1 MVHQKQK
8 QKKIRYQQPKKLPFS
23 RNDDGSFLLFS
34 LLVSVFFLATKMHK
48 LDDELPPPPKS
59 SPFDYDIFVPV
70 FLVIVISVQ
79 LILYVLK
86 NKEKIKI
93 I

>member
-1 MVHQKQK
+1 
-8 QKKIRYQQPKKLPFS
+8 
-23 RNDDGSFLLFS
+23 
-34 LLVSVFFLATKMHK
+34 MHK

>member
-1 MVHQKQK
+1 MYRLNVSNMKDREIK
-8 QKKIRYQQPKKLPFS
+8 NALGIFEETFS
-23 RNDDGSFLLFS
+23 Y
-34 LLVSVFFLATKMHK
+34 
-48 LDDELPPPPKS
+48 DELPPPPKS